1 MSQEVSEVVP
11 SGCAAIT
18 QASTQVENAHVHR
31 FSALGK
37 GKFYLS

>member
-18 QASTQVENAHVHR
+18 QAGRKCPCSDR

-37 GKFYLS
+37 DKFYLS